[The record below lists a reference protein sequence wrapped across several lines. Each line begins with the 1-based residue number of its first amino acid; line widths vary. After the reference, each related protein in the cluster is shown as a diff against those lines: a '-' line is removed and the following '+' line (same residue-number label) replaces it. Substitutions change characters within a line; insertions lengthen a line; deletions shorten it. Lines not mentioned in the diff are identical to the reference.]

1 MNKKLHFILETTWL
15 IITILA
21 LGAAI
26 HQTYKTGF
34 QNSYMFYI
42 IAFISLMMFSFRR
55 YTRKTIEKKDQ
66 LKDSKNDCNL

>member
-1 MNKKLHFILETTWL
+1 MNKKLHFIPERTWL
-15 IITILA
+15 VIALLA
-21 LGAAI
+21 IGGAI
-26 HQTYKTGF
+26 HQTYKVGF

-66 LKDSKNDCNL
+66 LKDSKKKDN